1 MKKAFVIAD
10 RIRKGADTTSERKS
24 MRSIGR
30 NVSAAVLAAALAAGL
45 IGCGGAQ
52 PAATEA
58 AAQAETATAETEA
71 AAEESA
77 EAAEETQ
84 AAEAGGEKAEGGRRV
99 VIYTPT
105 EDYLIE
111 YMQKRLDEA
120 FPNDDISIEYYHTGD
135 LAAKVRAEG
144 TDTECDIIFDCE
156 YGYLQSLNDLLLPI
170 DFVDES
176 QFVED
181 MLSPDKT
188 YMPVDRYSGSV
199 ITRDDILAEKGLPVP
214 ESYDDL
220 LDPMY
225 EGLIEMPSPG
235 ASSTGYLF
243 LKSLANARG
252 DEAAVEYFH
261 ALDKNILQYPGGG
274 SGPVKDAAAGE
285 CAIALSLTF
294 KAAELITEGS
304 PLSIH
309 FFEEG
314 APYTPA
320 GLAIIKG
327 HEENEAVVEV
337 VKYFYSDIIDDY
349 LNTYLPELVKK
360 GQVNNVENYPKE
372 IPYADMSNN
381 TPDVKEK
388 LISMWEEQ

>member
-1 MKKAFVIAD
+1 MRAFDIAGYA
-10 RIRKGADTTSERKS
+10 RKGAGIRPAASSR
-24 MRSIGR
+24 RRIGKR
-30 NVSAAVLAAALAAGL
+30 AAALVLALAMVLALAG
-45 IGCGGAQ
+45 IG
-52 PAATEA
+52 A
-58 AAQAETATAETEA
+58 AADEP
-71 AAEESA
+71 
-77 EAAEETQ
+77 
-84 AAEAGGEKAEGGRRV
+84 KRV

-111 YMQKRLDEA
+111 YMQQRLDEA
-120 FPNDDISIEYYHTGD
+120 FPDWDISIEYYHTGD
-135 LAAKVRAEG
+135 LAAKVKAEG

-156 YGYLQSLNDLLLPI
+156 YGYLQSLAELLVPI

-181 MLSPDKT
+181 MLSPDGT

-199 ITRDDILAEKGLPVP
+199 IVRDDILEEKGLPVP
-214 ESYDDL
+214 ESYEDL
-220 LDPMY
+220 LKPEY
-225 EGLIEMPSPG
+225 KGLIEMPDPA
-235 ASSTGYLF
+235 ASSTGFLF
-243 LKSLANARG
+243 LKSLANAWG
-252 DEAAVEYFH
+252 DQEAVDYFH
-261 ALDKNILQYPGGG
+261 ALDENILQYPGGG

-294 KAAELITEGS
+294 KAAELITEGY

-320 GLAIIKG
+320 GLAIVKG
-327 HEENEAVVEV
+327 HEENDAVIEV

-349 LNTYLPELVKK
+349 LDTYLPELVKV
-360 GQVNNVENYPKE
+360 GQENNIPNYPDP

-381 TPDVKEK
+381 TPEVKEA
-388 LISMWEEQ
+388 LISLYED

>member
-1 MKKAFVIAD
+1 M
-10 RIRKGADTTSERKS
+10 
-24 MRSIGR
+24 
-30 NVSAAVLAAALAAGL
+30 
-45 IGCGGAQ
+45 
-52 PAATEA
+52 
-58 AAQAETATAETEA
+58 
-71 AAEESA
+71 
-77 EAAEETQ
+77 
-84 AAEAGGEKAEGGRRV
+84 
-99 VIYTPT
+99 IYTPT

-111 YMQKRLDEA
+111 YMQQRLDEA
-120 FPNDDISIEYYHTGD
+120 FPDCEISIEYYHTGD

-304 PLSIH
+304 PLTIH

-360 GQVNNVENYPKE
+360 GQMNNVENYPKE

-381 TPDVKEK
+381 TPDGKEK